1 MVSEIEVLRIW
12 LSGADFK
19 TIVDYAGFHKRTLS
33 FLTALTYDQ
42 ESLISWRAV
51 EALGLAASR
60 IAVGDQEYVRGHL
73 RRLFW
78 MLTDESGSIGWRA
91 PESIGEILRQQP
103 DLFEEFIPILL
114 NLMDAEP
121 EDTLRFRAGW
131 LWAMGRLAMVRPDEV
146 RAAFSWITSSLDDS
160 DPQIRGMAVWCIGEM
175 EYPLPAERVRD
186 LLSDQEKVKLYFSP
200 DIKTIRI
207 GDLARSLVIQT

>member
-1 MVSEIEVLRIW
+1 MVSEIEVLRLW
-12 LSGADFK
+12 LSRADFK
-19 TIVDYAGFHKRTLS
+19 TIVDYAGLHKRTLS

-42 ESLISWRAV
+42 EDLISWRAV

-60 IAVGDQEYVRGHL
+60 IAVGDAEYVRGHL

-91 PESIGEILRQQP
+91 PESIGEIIRQQP

-114 NLMDAEP
+114 NLMDAES
-121 EDTLRFRAGW
+121 EDALRFRAGW
-131 LWAMGRLAMVRPDEV
+131 LWGMGRLAMVRPDEV
-146 RAAFSWITSSLDDS
+146 RATLSWITSSLDDS
-160 DPQIRGMAVWCIGEM
+160 DPQIRGMAVWSIGEM
-175 EYPLPAERVRD
+175 EYPLPAERARD

>member
-1 MVSEIEVLRIW
+1 MESDIEVLRLW
-12 LSGADFK
+12 LSRADFK
-19 TIVDYAGFHKRTLS
+19 TIVDYAGLHKRTLS

-42 ESLISWRAV
+42 EDLISWRAV

-60 IAVGDQEYVRGHL
+60 IAVGDAEYVRGHL

-91 PESIGEILRQQP
+91 PESIGEIIRQQP

-114 NLMDAEP
+114 NLMDAES
-121 EDTLRFRAGW
+121 EDALRFRAGW
-131 LWAMGRLAMVRPDEV
+131 LWGMGRLAMVRPDEV
-146 RAAFSWITSSLDDS
+146 RATLSWITSSLDDS
-160 DPQIRGMAVWCIGEM
+160 DPQIRGMAVWSIGEM
-175 EYPLPAERVRD
+175 EYPLPAERARD